1 MGVSA
6 EDKNKAIN
14 YIRRLLSRRP
24 YSFNEI
30 KNRLVKQGFTPDII
44 EEVFRELEKEFS
56 KEQLDKEVLESLYL
70 GACRKGKGPNWLKKR
85 AFLEG
90 IPSDMIHLYIDEFDW
105 EQPLI
110 KCVEKAKRKYGENLR
125 KIRQYIYASGFD
137 ESVWEK
143 VLVMLKEG

>member
-1 MGVSA
+1 MGVNA
-6 EDKNKAIN
+6 GNKRKAVN
-14 YIRRLLSRRP
+14 YVRRLLSRRP

-30 KNRLVKQGFTPDII
+30 RKRLLKQGFTSDIV
-44 EEVFRELEKEFS
+44 EEVLKEIEREFS
-56 KEQLDKEVLESLYL
+56 KDQLDREVLESLYL

-85 AFLEG
+85 AVFEG
-90 IPSDMIHLYIDEFDW
+90 ISSDVVHLYIDRFDW

-110 KCVEKAKRKYGENLR
+110 RCVEKAKRRYGEDLK

-137 ESVWEK
+137 GSVWEK